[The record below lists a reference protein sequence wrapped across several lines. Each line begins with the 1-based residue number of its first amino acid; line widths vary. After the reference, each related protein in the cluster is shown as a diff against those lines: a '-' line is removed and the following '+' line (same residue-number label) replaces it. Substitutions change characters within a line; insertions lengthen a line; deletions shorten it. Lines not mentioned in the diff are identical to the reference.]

1 MITCFSLLL
10 VILCC
15 CFFASQTFKTC
26 DTAVKKLKKELEE
39 ETEKAKAAQIQS
51 LHHAK
56 PYKNVSS
63 FILLTHK

>member
-1 MITCFSLLL
+1 MITYFFTCYIFLFFLLF
-10 VILCC
+10 
-15 CFFASQTFKTC
+15 FFASQTFKTC

-63 FILLTHK
+63 FILY